1 MLTPQ
6 EVSNHAFAKAV
17 MGGYNMAMVDEFLD
31 ELTDDY
37 TSLYKENAALKAKMK
52 VLVDKVEE
60 YRSTEDAM
68 RAALLT
74 AQKMADSMVAEA
86 EEKKKSLL
94 ENAESEANRKI
105 GALRDEVAQEERRLT
120 AAKAETADFLAR
132 VRELYEREM
141 KLLEELPEADLAP
154 RLRWSSP
161 RAPPTSARS
170 KRASWIPSSSP
181 TSRRRRRSSRR
192 PRKRPRSRRK
202 ARRRA
207 IPSSIPR
214 PAPSSSATSSSA
226 ATTTAKNKTHFKR
239 AALSEPLFSQEDTM
253 TKRPI
258 VAFLYDFDKTLCT
271 TDMEDYAFIPSLGY
285 TPSEFWAKA
294 NGFGY
299 ENKMD
304 GLLAYMY
311 TMIRECA
318 AQGIRLDR
326 DYLVRSGEAIE
337 LFPGVREWFARITAY
352 GADLGVDVE
361 HYVISSGLREII
373 EGSGIAHEF
382 KQIYACEFYY
392 DESGLAAWPKLD
404 VNFTNKTQFVYR
416 INKGILDIARDK
428 ELNDSMPD
436 DSKRVPFTN
445 MVYVGDGLSDVPC
458 MKMMRAYGGQA
469 VAVYQKSNRAGVEKL
484 LQDGRVDFIF
494 PADYRE
500 GTEFD
505 KTVHNILRKMAVSD
519 ALSEKNAEQL
529 RAIGQGDDPDQVM
542 LF

>member
-1 MLTPQ
+1 
-6 EVSNHAFAKAV
+6 
-17 MGGYNMAMVDEFLD
+17 
-31 ELTDDY
+31 
-37 TSLYKENAALKAKMK
+37 
-52 VLVDKVEE
+52 
-60 YRSTEDAM
+60 
-68 RAALLT
+68 
-74 AQKMADSMVAEA
+74 
-86 EEKKKSLL
+86 
-94 ENAESEANRKI
+94 
-105 GALRDEVAQEERRLT
+105 
-120 AAKAETADFLAR
+120 
-132 VRELYEREM
+132 
-141 KLLEELPEADLAP
+141 
-154 RLRWSSP
+154 
-161 RAPPTSARS
+161 
-170 KRASWIPSSSP
+170 
-181 TSRRRRRSSRR
+181 
-192 PRKRPRSRRK
+192 
-202 ARRRA
+202 
-207 IPSSIPR
+207 
-214 PAPSSSATSSSA
+214 
-226 ATTTAKNKTHFKR
+226 
-239 AALSEPLFSQEDTM
+239 M

-416 INKGILDIARDK
+416 INKG
-428 ELNDSMPD
+428 
-436 DSKRVPFTN
+436 